1 MSRILIV
8 SLGTSPEPIINAI
21 SSLRPD
27 RVLFVCS
34 EISRDQLTIVRSH
47 VPLADFDEER
57 DVIVLQQRLSPK
69 QGEEVINEL
78 DQLDCVYL
86 RASQVIQQVR
96 REQPGCELTVD
107 YTGGTKT
114 MTTGLAMAAIDA
126 GGVKLNITTSD
137 RQKNQSTLSG
147 YSAPVPVNTSA
158 IQARRLEQFELPA
171 LLKRFDYEAA
181 RQAVRRVLELPN
193 TQPNSTRKLRRLE
206 ELLVALDA
214 WDRFDHKTAVEVL
227 LNLKDRRLDNLL
239 LFPLKRVIA
248 SRSWLDPVV
257 NDQKWPKMNGHGL
270 EAVEDL
276 LLNAERR
283 AAQRRY
289 DDAVGR
295 LYRATELTAQL
306 LLRNGVTN
314 QVGPSGLL
322 TEAINIEL
330 LPSDLQET
338 YRAKEGL
345 DGKVK
350 LGLTASYDL
359 LAQLNHPIGRIWQEQ
374 KHRIVDQLK
383 IRNNSLFAHGFQ
395 PISYPAWQSLKT
407 TLGGFLQVALT
418 LHGNPGSISPAQQ
431 LPNDLEFLLNAEE

>member
-1 MSRILIV
+1 
-8 SLGTSPEPIINAI
+8 
-21 SSLRPD
+21 
-27 RVLFVCS
+27 
-34 EISRDQLTIVRSH
+34 
-47 VPLADFDEER
+47 
-57 DVIVLQQRLSPK
+57 
-69 QGEEVINEL
+69 
-78 DQLDCVYL
+78 
-86 RASQVIQQVR
+86 
-96 REQPGCELTVD
+96 
-107 YTGGTKT
+107 
-114 MTTGLAMAAIDA
+114 MAAIDA
-126 GGVKLNITTSD
+126 GGVKLNITTND

-158 IQARRLEQFELPA
+158 IQARRLQQFELPA

-227 LNLKDRRLDNLL
+227 LDLKDRRLDSLL

-257 NDQKWPKMNGHGL
+257 NEQKWPKMNGHGL

-306 LLRNGVTN
+306 LLRKGVTT
-314 QVGPSGLL
+314 QVGPSGLM
-322 TEAINIEL
+322 TDAINIEL
-330 LPSDLQET
+330 LPSDLKET
-338 YRAKEGL
+338 YRVKEGL

-350 LGLTASYDL
+350 LGLTASYEL
-359 LAQLNHPIGRIWQEQ
+359 LAQLNHPIGSIWQEQ

-418 LHGNPGSISPAQQ
+418 LHGNSASMTQQ
-431 LPNDLEFLLNAEE
+431 LPSDLEFLLNNED

>member
-34 EISRDQLTIVRSH
+34 EISRDQLTLVRSQ

-126 GGVKLNITTSD
+126 GVVKLNITTND

-158 IQARRLEQFELPA
+158 IQARRLQQFELP
-171 LLKRFDYEAA
+171 L
-181 RQAVRRVLELPN
+181 
-193 TQPNSTRKLRRLE
+193 
-206 ELLVALDA
+206 
-214 WDRFDHKTAVEVL
+214 
-227 LNLKDRRLDNLL
+227 NLL
-239 LFPLKRVIA
+239 L
-248 SRSWLDPVV
+248 VV
-257 NDQKWPKMNGHGL
+257 
-270 EAVEDL
+270 
-276 LLNAERR
+276 
-283 AAQRRY
+283 
-289 DDAVGR
+289 
-295 LYRATELTAQL
+295 T
-306 LLRNGVTN
+306 
-314 QVGPSGLL
+314 
-322 TEAINIEL
+322 
-330 LPSDLQET
+330 
-338 YRAKEGL
+338 
-345 DGKVK
+345 
-350 LGLTASYDL
+350 
-359 LAQLNHPIGRIWQEQ
+359 
-374 KHRIVDQLK
+374 
-383 IRNNSLFAHGFQ
+383 
-395 PISYPAWQSLKT
+395 
-407 TLGGFLQVALT
+407 
-418 LHGNPGSISPAQQ
+418 
-431 LPNDLEFLLNAEE
+431 

>member
-1 MSRILIV
+1 
-8 SLGTSPEPIINAI
+8 
-21 SSLRPD
+21 
-27 RVLFVCS
+27 
-34 EISRDQLTIVRSH
+34 
-47 VPLADFDEER
+47 
-57 DVIVLQQRLSPK
+57 
-69 QGEEVINEL
+69 
-78 DQLDCVYL
+78 
-86 RASQVIQQVR
+86 
-96 REQPGCELTVD
+96 
-107 YTGGTKT
+107 
-114 MTTGLAMAAIDA
+114 
-126 GGVKLNITTSD
+126 
-137 RQKNQSTLSG
+137 
-147 YSAPVPVNTSA
+147 
-158 IQARRLEQFELPA
+158 
-171 LLKRFDYEAA
+171 
-181 RQAVRRVLELPN
+181 VLELPN

-257 NDQKWPKMNGHGL
+257 NDHKWPKMNGHGL

-314 QVGPSGLL
+314 QVGPSGLM
-322 TEAINIEL
+322 TDAINIEL
-330 LPSDLQET
+330 LPSDLKET
-338 YRAKEGL
+338 YRVKEGL

-350 LGLTASYDL
+350 LGLTASYEL
-359 LAQLNHPIGRIWQEQ
+359 LAQLNHPIGSIWKEQ

-395 PISYPAWQSLKT
+395 PISYQAWQSLKT

-418 LHGNPGSISPAQQ
+418 LHGNSASSAHQ
-431 LPNDLEFLLNAEE
+431 LPSDLEFLLSSEE

>member
-34 EISRDQLTIVRSH
+34 EISRDQLTIVRSQ

-86 RASQVIQQVR
+86 RASQMIQQVR
-96 REQPGCELTVD
+96 REQPGCEVTVD

-137 RQKNQSTLSG
+137 RQKNQTTLSG

-193 TQPNSTRKLRRLE
+193 AQPNSTRKLRRLE

-227 LNLKDRRLDNLL
+227 LSLKDRRLDSLL

-248 SRSWLDPVV
+248 SRSWLDPLV
-257 NDQKWPKMNGHGL
+257 NEQKWPKMNGHGL

-314 QVGPSGLL
+314 QVGPSGLM
-322 TEAINIEL
+322 TDAINIEL
-330 LPSDLQET
+330 LPTDLKET

-350 LGLTASYDL
+350 LGLTASYEL
-359 LAQLNHPIGRIWQEQ
+359 LAQLNHPIGCIWQEQ
-374 KHRIVDQLK
+374 KYRIIDQLK

-395 PISYPAWQSLKT
+395 PISYQAWQSLKT
-407 TLGGFLQVALT
+407 TLGGFLQLALN
-418 LHGNPGSISPAQQ
+418 LHGNSALSAHQ
-431 LPNDLEFLLNAEE
+431 LPSDLEFLLSSEE

>member
-34 EISRDQLTIVRSH
+34 EISRDQLTIVRSQ

-86 RASQVIQQVR
+86 RASQMIQQVR
-96 REQPGCELTVD
+96 REQPGCEVTVD

-137 RQKNQSTLSG
+137 RQKNQTTLSG

-193 TQPNSTRKLRRLE
+193 AQPNSTRKLRRLE

-227 LNLKDRRLDNLL
+227 LSLKDRRLDSLL

-248 SRSWLDPVV
+248 SRSWLDPLV
-257 NDQKWPKMNGHGL
+257 NEQKWPKMNGHGL

-314 QVGPSGLL
+314 QVGPSGLM
-322 TEAINIEL
+322 TDAINIEL
-330 LPSDLQET
+330 LPTDLKET

-350 LGLTASYDL
+350 LGLTASYEL
-359 LAQLNHPIGRIWQEQ
+359 LAQLNHPIGSIWQDQ
-374 KHRIVDQLK
+374 KYRIIDQLK

-395 PISYPAWQSLKT
+395 PISYQAWQSLKT
-407 TLGGFLQVALT
+407 TLGGFLQLALN
-418 LHGNPGSISPAQQ
+418 LHGNSALSAHQ
-431 LPNDLEFLLNAEE
+431 LPSDLEFLLSSEE

>member
-34 EISRDQLTIVRSH
+34 EISRDQLTIVRSQ

-86 RASQVIQQVR
+86 RASQMIQQVR

-193 TQPNSTRKLRRLE
+193 AQPNSTRKLRRLE

-214 WDRFDHKTAVEVL
+214 WDRFDHKHAVEVL
-227 LNLKDRRLDNLL
+227 LGLKDRRLDSLL

-248 SRSWLDPVV
+248 SRSWLDPLV
-257 NDQKWPKMNGHGL
+257 NEQKWPKMNCHGL

-314 QVGPSGLL
+314 QVGPSGLM
-322 TEAINIEL
+322 TDAINIEL
-330 LPSDLQET
+330 LPTDLKET

-350 LGLTASYDL
+350 LGLTASYEL
-359 LAQLNHPIGRIWQEQ
+359 LAQLNHPIGSIWQEQ
-374 KHRIVDQLK
+374 KYRIIDQLK

-395 PISYPAWQSLKT
+395 PISYQAWQSLKT
-407 TLGGFLQVALT
+407 TLGGFLQLALT
-418 LHGNPGSISPAQQ
+418 LHGNSASSAQQ
-431 LPNDLEFLLNAEE
+431 LPNNLEFLLSSEE